1 MNKNIKNNINY
12 NKKDIVRRLSYKLNI
27 HSDES
32 KFLLDCT
39 LDVFKDMFLEPTEK
53 THIEIRNFGVF
64 DIFYTNERSN
74 ARNINTGQS
83 VVIPKRKKIVFKPSK
98 KIKEKLYK

>member
-1 MNKNIKNNINY
+1 MSNGLTKPLGSDPGLRQKL
-12 NKKDIVRRLSYKLNI
+12 DRVAVSY
-27 HSDES
+27 
-32 KFLLDCT
+32 
-39 LDVFKDMFLEPTEK
+39 LDVFKDIFLEPTEK

-83 VVIPKRKKIVFKPSK
+83 VIIPKRKKIVFKASK